1 MAGRETGCRYRSL
14 FLFGRN
20 NKFRI
25 ALYNIVHWDKFEW
38 CALGG
43 TGLSGTGLSGTG
55 TCHCRFMLVITYVSS
70 FSTAAEPR
78 QPNGTPTWR

>member
-1 MAGRETGCRYRSL
+1 MRVRPAESRYRSL

-38 CALGG
+38 CVFEWDG
-43 TGLSGTGLSGTG
+43 
-55 TCHCRFMLVITYVSS
+55 
-70 FSTAAEPR
+70 AER
-78 QPNGTPTWR
+78 ERG